1 MAFNYM
7 AGAGHHNVVSVHLIQ
22 RRHLIHPRWKI
33 RHVIKYLYVGFECHF
48 VHIFRL
54 YIHCPKTFL
63 PKWRFMKW
71 TPGQVV
77 GDHVVRHPAGQ
88 DHLESGYTVVTWNKA
103 V

>member
-1 MAFNYM
+1 
-7 AGAGHHNVVSVHLIQ
+7 
-22 RRHLIHPRWKI
+22 
-33 RHVIKYLYVGFECHF
+33 
-48 VHIFRL
+48 
-54 YIHCPKTFL
+54 
-63 PKWRFMKW
+63 MKW